1 MDKNELLDNLDKS
14 KLMDLSLTDWHTRLK
29 EECQVYCCEGGYLGK
44 RLDEINYKFCG
55 FEEAKQL
62 IIDNCYII
70 LLHKYIR
77 HPNDEQL
84 EKITKIV
91 NSFVVNLQSKLIKIS
106 FKKTCA
112 QEKIVK
118 YLPDYCIACRNGV
131 YDFKEDKWFFKY
143 TIIEAKEITRNL
155 YYYDNQYIISWYMDY
170 DFEPLP
176 ISIMSNTIEQ
186 FVDLMKETTKENKN
200 YCFELMYNMCHDKQ
214 DIFQMDKF
222 KHLCQILGYTC
233 LQSFT
238 QHFVILI
245 GTGQNGKNSLID
257 GCFTNLLYPKHS
269 TIDLDT
275 IENDRFVTG
284 ALENKSHNI
293 CLEMDAKT
301 FKKSTMLKLLTG
313 SMYQSVEDK
322 GVSKHSSIINCKY
335 VFAGN
340 DKSDT
345 KFGDNS
351 EGLRRRINLFEIF
364 YKWDKNKRFLND
376 GDYYDTTFSNSLK
389 EITNDISNTTIFLY
403 FAMFG
408 ISLGTKKFKEDFTF
422 KYNEWSDNFA
432 EIDTELRDRILN
444 ISSEDIIKYAYKNR
458 NNDSGNM
465 FFNSNKMN
473 LKRAIC
479 INSKKSYQENI
490 EILYNNLFKEN
501 SYEEIENPDGTMNK
515 ECYSPYIDSINLIEE
530 NVLYVSIEAIKDLA
544 GMEYGMSKTK
554 FTQSLLKTFSI
565 NKPNY
570 NIYAN
575 KPFVQILF
583 NSKSHK
589 IYNII

>member
-1 MDKNELLDNLDKS
+1 MNKEDLLNNLDKS

-44 RLDEINYKFCG
+44 KLDEINYKFCG
-55 FEEAKQL
+55 VDEAKQL

-70 LLHKYIR
+70 LLHKYIK

-84 EKITKIV
+84 EKITKII
-91 NSFVVNLQSKLIKIS
+91 NSFVVNLQSRLTKIS
-106 FKKTCA
+106 FKKNCS
-112 QEKIVK
+112 QEKKVR
-118 YLPDYCIACRNGV
+118 YLPDYCIAFRNGV
-131 YDFKEDKWFFKY
+131 YNFKDNNWFFKY
-143 TIIEAKEITRNL
+143 TIIEAKDISRNL
-155 YYYDNQYIISWYMDY
+155 YYYDNQYIISWYLDY

-176 ISIMSNTIEQ
+176 ISISDTSLEDFIEI
-186 FVDLMKETTKENKN
+186 MKELTKENKN
-200 YCFELMYNMCHDKQ
+200 YCFELMYNMCHDKS
-214 DIFQMDKF
+214 DMFQIDKF
-222 KHLCQILGYTC
+222 KHLCQILGYIC
-233 LQSFT
+233 LQSFS

-284 ALENKSHNI
+284 ALENRSHNI

-364 YKWDKNKRFLND
+364 YKWDRDKNFLKD

-389 EITNDISNTTIFLY
+389 EITDDISNTTCFLY
-403 FAMFG
+403 FAMYG
-408 ISLGTKKFKEDFTF
+408 IMMGTKNFNEDFLF
-422 KYNEWSDNFA
+422 KYNEWTDNFA
-432 EIDTELRDRILN
+432 NIDNELKDRVLK
-444 ISSEDIIKYAYKNR
+444 ISTEDIITYLYRSLSSKNW
-458 NNDSGNM
+458 NY
-465 FFNSNKMN
+465 FFNNK
-473 LKRAIC
+473 RTSI
-479 INSKKSYQENI
+479 KSI
-490 EILYNNLFKEN
+490 KSIIYNDKTYEERIKHLFNDLFKSDSDSDSPSKE
-501 SYEEIENPDGTMNK
+501 YAIEF
-515 ECYSPYIDSINLIEE
+515 IEE
-530 NVLYVSIEAIKDLA
+530 NVHFISLKALKDILN
-544 GMEYGMSKTK
+544 YDDMSSTK
-554 FTQSLLKTFSI
+554 FTQKVLKTFSI
-565 NKPNY
+565 NKPHY
-570 NIYAN
+570 NIYMN
-575 KPFVQILF
+575 ESFVKITF
-583 NSKSHK
+583 NPVSHR
-589 IYNII
+589 ISSIF

>member
-1 MDKNELLDNLDKS
+1 MNKEDLLNNLDKS

-44 RLDEINYKFCG
+44 KLDEINYKFCG
-55 FEEAKQL
+55 VDEAKQL

-70 LLHKYIR
+70 LLHKYIK

-84 EKITKIV
+84 EKITKII
-91 NSFVVNLQSKLIKIS
+91 NSFVVNLQSRLTKIS
-106 FKKTCA
+106 FKKNCS
-112 QEKIVK
+112 QEKRVR
-118 YLPDYCIACRNGV
+118 YLPDYCIAFRNGV
-131 YDFKEDKWFFKY
+131 YNFKDNNWFFKY
-143 TIIEAKEITRNL
+143 TIIEAKDISRNL
-155 YYYDNQYIISWYMDY
+155 YYYDNQYIISWYLDY

-176 ISIMSNTIEQ
+176 ISISDTSLEDFIEI
-186 FVDLMKETTKENKN
+186 MKELTKENKN
-200 YCFELMYNMCHDKQ
+200 YCFELMYNMCHDKS
-214 DIFQMDKF
+214 DMFQIDKF
-222 KHLCQILGYTC
+222 KHLCQILGYIC
-233 LQSFT
+233 LQSFS

-284 ALENKSHNI
+284 ALENRSHNI

-364 YKWDKNKRFLND
+364 YKWDRDKNFLKD

-389 EITNDISNTTIFLY
+389 EITDDISNTTCFLY
-403 FAMFG
+403 FAMYG
-408 ISLGTKKFKEDFTF
+408 IMMGTKNFNEDFLF
-422 KYNEWSDNFA
+422 KYNEWTDNFA
-432 EIDTELRDRILN
+432 NIDNELKDRVLK
-444 ISSEDIIKYAYKNR
+444 ISTEDIITYLYRSLSSKNW
-458 NNDSGNM
+458 NY
-465 FFNSNKMN
+465 FFNNK
-473 LKRAIC
+473 RTSI
-479 INSKKSYQENI
+479 KSI
-490 EILYNNLFKEN
+490 KSIIYNDKTYEERIKHLFNDLFKSDSDSDSPSKE
-501 SYEEIENPDGTMNK
+501 YAIEF
-515 ECYSPYIDSINLIEE
+515 IEE
-530 NVLYVSIEAIKDLA
+530 NVHFISLKALKDILN
-544 GMEYGMSKTK
+544 YDDMSSTK
-554 FTQSLLKTFSI
+554 FTQKVLKTFSI
-565 NKPNY
+565 NKPHY
-570 NIYAN
+570 NIYMN
-575 KPFVQILF
+575 ESFVKITF
-583 NSKSHK
+583 NPVSHR
-589 IYNII
+589 ISSIF

>member
-1 MDKNELLDNLDKS
+1 MNKEDLLSNLDKS

-44 RLDEINYKFCG
+44 KLDEINYKFCG
-55 FEEAKQL
+55 VDEAKQL

-84 EKITKIV
+84 EKITKII
-91 NSFVVNLQSKLIKIS
+91 NSFVVNLQSRLTKIS
-106 FKKTCA
+106 FKKNCS
-112 QEKIVK
+112 QEKKVK
-118 YLPDYCIACRNGV
+118 YLPDYCIAFRNGV
-131 YDFKEDKWFFKY
+131 YNFRDNEWFFKY
-143 TIIEAKEITRNL
+143 TIIEAKDISRNL
-155 YYYDNQYIISWYMDY
+155 YYYDNQYIINWYMDY

-176 ISIMSNTIEQ
+176 INITATSLEDFIEI
-186 FVDLMKETTKENKN
+186 MKESTKENKN
-200 YCFELMYNMCHDKQ
+200 YCFELMYNMCHDKS
-214 DIFQMDKF
+214 DTFQLDKF
-222 KHLCQILGYTC
+222 KHLCQILGYIC
-233 LQSFT
+233 LQSFS

-284 ALENKSHNI
+284 ALENRSHNI

-364 YKWDKNKRFLND
+364 YKWDRNKNFLKD

-389 EITNDISNTTIFLY
+389 EITDDISNTTVFLY
-403 FAMFG
+403 FAMYG
-408 ISLGTKKFKEDFTF
+408 IMMGTKNFNEDFLF
-422 KYNEWSDNFA
+422 KFNEWTDNFA
-432 EIDTELRDRILN
+432 NIDNELKDQVLK
-444 ISSEDIIKYAYKNR
+444 ISTEDIITYLYRNISNKNWNYFFNNKR
-458 NNDSGNM
+458 VSIKSIKSIIYNDKTYEERIKHLFNDLFKNDSE
-465 FFNSNKMN
+465 SDSPSKEY
-473 LKRAIC
+473 AI
-479 INSKKSYQENI
+479 E
-490 EILYNNLFKEN
+490 F
-501 SYEEIENPDGTMNK
+501 
-515 ECYSPYIDSINLIEE
+515 IEE
-530 NVLYVSIEAIKDLA
+530 NIHFVSLKALKDILN
-544 GMEYGMSKTK
+544 YDDMSSTK
-554 FTQSLLKTFSI
+554 FTQKILKTFSI
-565 NKPNY
+565 NKPHY
-570 NIYAN
+570 NIYMN
-575 KPFVQILF
+575 ESFVKVAF
-583 NSKSHK
+583 NPVSHK
-589 IYNII
+589 ISSIF

>member
-1 MDKNELLDNLDKS
+1 MNKEDLLSNLDKS

-44 RLDEINYKFCG
+44 KLDEINYKFCG
-55 FEEAKQL
+55 VDEAKQL

-84 EKITKIV
+84 EKITKII
-91 NSFVVNLQSKLIKIS
+91 NSFVVNLQSRLTKIS
-106 FKKTCA
+106 FKKNCS
-112 QEKIVK
+112 QEKKVK
-118 YLPDYCIACRNGV
+118 YLPDYCIAFRNGV
-131 YDFKEDKWFFKY
+131 YNFRDNEWFFKY
-143 TIIEAKEITRNL
+143 TIIEAKDISRNL
-155 YYYDNQYIISWYMDY
+155 YYYDNQYIINWYMDY

-176 ISIMSNTIEQ
+176 INITTTSLEDFIEI
-186 FVDLMKETTKENKN
+186 MKESTKENKN

-214 DIFQMDKF
+214 DIFQLDKF
-222 KHLCQILGYTC
+222 KHLCQILGYIC
-233 LQSFT
+233 LQSFS

-284 ALENKSHNI
+284 ALENRSHNI

-335 VFAGN
+335 IFAGN

-364 YKWDKNKRFLND
+364 YKWDRNKNFLKD

-389 EITNDISNTTIFLY
+389 EITDDISNTTVFLY
-403 FAMFG
+403 FAMYG
-408 ISLGTKKFKEDFTF
+408 IMMGTKNFNEDFLF
-422 KYNEWSDNFA
+422 KFNEWTDNFA
-432 EIDTELRDRILN
+432 NIDNELKDQVLK
-444 ISSEDIIKYAYKNR
+444 ISTEDIINYLYRNISNKNW
-458 NNDSGNM
+458 NY
-465 FFNSNKMN
+465 FFNNK
-473 LKRAIC
+473 RVSI
-479 INSKKSYQENI
+479 KSI
-490 EILYNNLFKEN
+490 KSIIYNDKTYEERIKHLFNDLFKNDFE
-501 SYEEIENPDGTMNK
+501 SDSPSK
-515 ECYSPYIDSINLIEE
+515 EYAREFIEE
-530 NVLYVSIEAIKDLA
+530 NIHFVSLKALKDILN
-544 GMEYGMSKTK
+544 YDDMSSTK
-554 FTQSLLKTFSI
+554 FTQKILKTFSI
-565 NKPNY
+565 NKPHY
-570 NIYAN
+570 NIYMN
-575 KPFVQILF
+575 ESFVKVAF
-583 NSKSHK
+583 NPVSHK
-589 IYNII
+589 ISSIF